1 MNEPFSRT
9 LLAVAP
15 LLVGMALLIAGNGL
29 QNTLIPLRAVADGIS
44 PATVGYMMSAYYL
57 GYVAGCIFVPRV
69 VQQTG
74 HIRTF
79 ATFAALAAAIA
90 IGQALYVE
98 AILWAVLRGLAGF
111 CFAGLAM
118 VAESWLNE
126 SVADENRGRLG
137 SVYRV
142 IDLAALTGGQA
153 LIVAAPIA
161 GFELF
166 AIVAI
171 AITLALVPLTL
182 AATHAPSPIPG
193 ARLPFLALVRASPVG
208 VFGVLAVGL
217 ANGAFWSLG
226 PIYASSVGRGEGF
239 VAAFMGLAIIGGALS
254 AYPVGRLSDRV
265 DRRKVIAAT
274 LFVTAA
280 LGIVLML
287 IGGRAGIAL
296 LPLVGL
302 YGAAML
308 PLYSLCAAHT
318 NDRLAAGQ
326 FVYASRGL
334 LLMFAIGA
342 ALGTTGAA
350 ELMEAFGAPV
360 LFGYTAGIFAVAGL
374 FTLFRMLRREP
385 AETAEPVG
393 FAAVSGASP
402 SAFTAEPQAAAPT
415 DEGAAAEIVQNDSEN
430 DAASPEPRRLNP

>member
-1 MNEPFSRT
+1 MNEPFYRT

-15 LLVGMALLIAGNGL
+15 LFVGMALLIAGNGL
-29 QNTLIPLRAVADGIS
+29 QTTLMPLRAVADGIS

-57 GYVAGCIFVPRV
+57 GYIAGCVFVPRV

-79 ATFAALAAAIA
+79 ATFAAFASAIA
-90 IGQALYVE
+90 IGQALYVD

-126 SVADENRGRLG
+126 MVSDSNRGRLG

-153 LIVAAPIA
+153 LIIVAPIT

-193 ARLPFLALVRASPVG
+193 ARLPLISLIRASPVG

-226 PIYASSVGRGEGF
+226 PIYASNVGRGEGF

-254 AYPVGRLSDRV
+254 AYPIGRFSDRV
-265 DRRKVIAAT
+265 DRRKVIAAMHFIT
-274 LFVTAA
+274 TAF
-280 LGIVLML
+280 GIVLML
-287 IGGRAGIAL
+287 IGGMAGIAL

-334 LLMFAIGA
+334 LLMFATGA

-350 ELMEAFGAPV
+350 ELMEAFGAPA
-360 LFGYTAGIFAVAGL
+360 LFGYTAAIFGCMGL
-374 FTLFRMLRREP
+374 FTLYRILRHEP
-385 AETAEPVG
+385 PPTAESVG
-393 FAAVSGASP
+393 FAAVSGTSP
-402 SAFTAEPQAAAPT
+402 SAFTAEPQAAAAT
-415 DEGAAAEIVQNDSEN
+415 EGAVEVEVVEDGTDDDTPQEQ
-430 DAASPEPRRLNP
+430 R